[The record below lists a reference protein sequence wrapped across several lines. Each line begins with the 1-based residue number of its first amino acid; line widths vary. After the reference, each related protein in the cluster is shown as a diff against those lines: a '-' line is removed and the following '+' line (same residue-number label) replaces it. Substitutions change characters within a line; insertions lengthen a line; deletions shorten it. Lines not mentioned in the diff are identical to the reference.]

1 MRRASAGFTLTELLI
16 VIAIMGVL
24 VAMALPGFGYL
35 SATTKVKNASTEV
48 YLALMRARS
57 EAVKRN
63 RSVSIVANPA
73 GWQAGW
79 QIIADGNNDG
89 DFDDVASE
97 DDRLVSD
104 QGELKRVSIAMA
116 STSVVFRP
124 TGRIAGAAP
133 SFAVTSEDSDRKVDL
148 QRCVQADL
156 TGRPYVKAEACP
168 V

>member
-1 MRRASAGFTLTELLI
+1 MRKASAGFTLVELMI
-16 VIAIMGVL
+16 VITIMGAL

-48 YLALMRARS
+48 YLALLRARA

-63 RSVSIVANPA
+63 RSVSIVANGA

-79 QIIADGNNDG
+79 QIIADANNDG
-89 DFDDVASE
+89 DFDDVAAE
-97 DDRLVSD
+97 DDRLISD
-104 QGELKRVSIAMA
+104 QGALKRVAIAMDT
-116 STSVVFRP
+116 TSVVFRP
-124 TGRIAGAAP
+124 TGRISGAAP
-133 SFAVTSEDSDRKVDL
+133 SFEVTSEDSDRKVDL

-168 V
+168 